1 MMDRES
7 QVRLDRRKFREF
19 RAVPAVL
26 DRHAALGLPAR
37 LRRSD
42 TPCEPEPWRRR
53 TFDVRPIDA
62 DDRIEFPDLCH
73 FGRDMRQSCEICE

>member
-1 MMDRES
+1 MITETMVAT
-7 QVRLDRRKFREF
+7 Q
-19 RAVPAVL
+19 
-26 DRHAALGLPAR
+26 ALLGFEKYLPAR
-37 LRRSD
+37 LRRSE